1 GARGRLPGSGAPAGA
16 GVRPAPG
23 RLRRR
28 PRRPAAPGA
37 AVLRGHRRRR
47 QRRAHRQP
55 DRRQRPRP
63 APRPQPGQRRPT
75 RAHGGGGAGVVIG
88 SADVVRRED
97 RLRQLEMAITRKL
110 DGLLHGDH
118 QGLVPG
124 GGTEPAESRLYAP
137 GDDVRRMDWNLTAR
151 TDVPHV
157 RTTIADRELETWV
170 VIDGSASLDFGTAGM
185 EKRDLALAAAAAS
198 LFGPDAVV
206 IPPRSGR
213 SAALALLRRLE
224 QRGRAADGPSTTLAE
239 ALRRIRL
246 TAKRRGLVVLITDL
260 IDQSPWQ
267 RELRALALR
276 HEVVVVEVRDP
287 RTGQRV
293 EVQTSNAAVRAR
305 FAEAAAARQAENARQ
320 VRAAGAS
327 HLVLSTDRDWLFDI
341 VRFVAAKRKRR

>member
-1 GARGRLPGSGAPAGA
+1 
-16 GVRPAPG
+16 
-23 RLRRR
+23 
-28 PRRPAAPGA
+28 
-37 AVLRGHRRRR
+37 
-47 QRRAHRQP
+47 
-55 DRRQRPRP
+55 
-63 APRPQPGQRRPT
+63 
-75 RAHGGGGAGVVIG
+75 VIA

-97 RLRQLEMAITRKL
+97 RLRQLEMAVTRKL
-110 DGLLHGDH
+110 DGLLQGDH

-151 TDVPHV
+151 TAVPHV
-157 RTTIADRELETWV
+157 RTTIADRELETWL
-170 VIDGSASLDFGTAGM
+170 VIDGSASLDFGTAGC
-185 EKRDLALAAAAAS
+185 EKRDLALAAAAAFTFLTVRGGNRVAAS
-198 LFGPDAVV
+198 LFGPEAVV
-206 IPPRSGR
+206 VPPRSGR

-224 QRGRAADGPSTTLAE
+224 QRGRAPDGAGAPSTTLAE

-287 RTGQRV
+287 RESSLPAVGLLMLVDPETGQRV

-305 FAEAAAARQAENARQ
+305 FAEAASARLAGNARQ
-320 VRAAGAS
+320 VQAAGAA
-327 HLVLSTDRDWLFDI
+327 HLVLSTDRDWLFDV
-341 VRFVAAKRKRR
+341 VRFVAARRKRR

>member
-1 GARGRLPGSGAPAGA
+1 M
-16 GVRPAPG
+16 
-23 RLRRR
+23 
-28 PRRPAAPGA
+28 
-37 AVLRGHRRRR
+37 
-47 QRRAHRQP
+47 
-55 DRRQRPRP
+55 
-63 APRPQPGQRRPT
+63 
-75 RAHGGGGAGVVIG
+75 IG
-88 SADVVRRED
+88 SSDVVRRED

-124 GGTEPAESRLYAP
+124 GGAEPAESRVYAP

-151 TDVPHV
+151 TAVPHV

-170 VIDGSASLDFGTAGM
+170 VVDGSASLDFGTADC
-185 EKRDLALAAAAAS
+185 EKRDLALAAAAAFTFLTVRGGNRVAAS
-198 LFGPDAVV
+198 LFGPDASPGGSGGSPGMV

-213 SAALALLRRLE
+213 AAALALLRRLE
-224 QRGRAADGPSTTLAE
+224 QRGRAAGGPSTTLAE

-260 IDQSPWQ
+260 IDRSPWP

-287 RTGQRV
+287 RESSLPAVGLLMLVDPETGQRV
-293 EVQTSNAAVRAR
+293 EVQTSNPAVRAR
-305 FAEAAAARQAENARQ
+305 FAEAAAARQAEHARLVQ
-320 VRAAGAS
+320 GTGAA

-341 VRFVAAKRKRR
+341 VRFVAARRKRR